1 MERKIASIAKAIRVI
16 AKICR
21 IFIII
26 GFVFMLALTAFM
38 FALPEGVVQF
48 GVDAIID
55 YKLSPEIFGQ
65 LDGATSSSQINVVFD
80 ASDIAPYMVAVLI
93 EMIFAFFILLLVG
106 KIAGKMSDKNAPF
119 SGKAE
124 GCIIALGIVLIVDSI
139 VPKVYTMI
147 VTFFMSVKYG
157 LGARVSFDMNLD
169 LKLVLYILGYIL
181 LYMLYKYGALLE
193 KEKAALAEEVSP
205 CAFQSSCQNHSDENT
220 SSVSGEMPSENTS
233 QALTPESSFDL
244 SGQSDSNEN
253 NTENLS

>member
-26 GFVFMLALTAFM
+26 GFVFMIALTAFM

-65 LDGATSSSQINVVFD
+65 LDGETASSQINVVFD

-124 GCIIALGIVLIVDSI
+124 G
-139 VPKVYTMI
+139 
-147 VTFFMSVKYG
+147 
-157 LGARVSFDMNLD
+157 
-169 LKLVLYILGYIL
+169 
-181 LYMLYKYGALLE
+181 
-193 KEKAALAEEVSP
+193 
-205 CAFQSSCQNHSDENT
+205 
-220 SSVSGEMPSENTS
+220 
-233 QALTPESSFDL
+233 
-244 SGQSDSNEN
+244 
-253 NTENLS
+253 